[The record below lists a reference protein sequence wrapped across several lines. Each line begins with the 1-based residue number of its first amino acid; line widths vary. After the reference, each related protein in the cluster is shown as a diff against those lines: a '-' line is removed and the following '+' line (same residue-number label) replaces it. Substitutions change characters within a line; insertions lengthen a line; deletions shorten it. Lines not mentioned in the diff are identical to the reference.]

1 MSIDAT
7 GEYLRV
13 LRDARKMSRNALGQK
28 IGTDHSLIE
37 RIEKGQTD
45 TRGSLLLRILHTLE
59 GSPEQLMQLMVNPD
73 ATQEDGRRLAEEWLT
88 SGSARYF
95 AREDLDRVANNLAA
109 DPTRFQ
115 KWLGYGERLIEE
127 ANDTAGLK

>member
-13 LRDARKMSRNALGQK
+13 LRDARKISRNALGQK
-28 IGTDHSLIE
+28 IGADHSLIE

-59 GSPEQLMQLMVNPD
+59 GSPEQLLQLMLNPD
-73 ATQEDGRRLAEEWLT
+73 ATPADGRRLAEEWLT
-88 SGSARYF
+88 SGKGRYL
-95 AREDLDRVANNLAA
+95 AREDLDRVANSLAA

-127 ANDTAGLK
+127 ANDTSGLT